1 MNIAEQLRAFCECV
15 EDISD
20 GDISEMVN
28 VVSLMTGWQ
37 RVNCETFLTG
47 ARREVR
53 DLPSCAD
60 CPITFEPYYHP
71 FDIGS
76 FKFYLVKIKGLEE
89 TVTEV
94 RDFRYSAVD
103 GLFRIDTG
111 LPSCRCGCD
120 PCGCKAEYKLVAE
133 YEAGY
138 DELPECILPVFCHL
152 LEVIKARRNCE
163 CCDDCGCDNGEQK
176 VKYASGDVVSVALET
191 DLGKLLVEQYKNQLV
206 TLVLHEA
213 PVIWGFVV

>member
-20 GDISEMVN
+20 GDIAEMIN

-37 RVNCETFLTG
+37 KDGCETFLTG

-71 FDIGS
+71 FDETS
-76 FKFYLVKIKGLEE
+76 FRFYLVKIKGLDEDI
-89 TVTEV
+89 TEIT
-94 RDFRYSAVD
+94 DFRYSTVD
-103 GLFRIDTG
+103 HVFRIATG

-120 PCGCKAEYKLVAE
+120 PCGCKAEYRLVAE
-133 YEAGY
+133 YDAGY

-152 LEVIKARRNCE
+152 LEVIKARKNCDCE
-163 CCDDCGCDNGEQK
+163 DCGCDTEPK

-191 DLGKLLVEQYKNQLV
+191 DLGKLLVEQYKAQLL
-206 TLVLHEA
+206 TLALHEV
-213 PVIWGFVV
+213 PVLWGFVV